1 VKVAI
6 VTTSYPRD
14 EDDFAGRF
22 IAETVERLRARGLEV
37 DVVAPG
43 AYRDFGLAYGGGVV
57 HNLRKRPWAA
67 PALAASLLRAVRRAA
82 RTADVVHAYW
92 LPTGAAAA
100 LSGKPFVVSL
110 PGTDMELARR
120 APRLTRAVLTR
131 AKVAL
136 AHSEAIAAEARRL
149 GARDVRIAPAG
160 IELPAETNGEAE
172 PPQVLF
178 VGRLSPEKG
187 IEELLAAT
195 DGLNLV
201 VAGDGPLRERVPQ
214 ALGFVPPDELA
225 RLYDRAAVVVC
236 PSRRDGFPVACAE
249 AMAHARPVVATAV
262 GGLPDMVVDGETGL
276 LVPPRDPQALRAAID
291 RLLADP
297 DLRHRLGRN
306 ARTRIA
312 ELCDWDRILDTI
324 VGSYETALGP
334 RG

>member
-37 DVVAPG
+37 EVVAPG

-57 HNLRKRPWAA
+57 HNLRKRPWAV
-67 PALAASLLRAVRRAA
+67 PGLATSLVRAVRRAA

-120 APRLTRAVLTR
+120 APRLARAILSR

-149 GARDVRIAPAG
+149 GAADVRIAPAG
-160 IELPAETNGEAE
+160 IELPEPTNGEAK
-172 PPQVLF
+172 PLQVLF
-178 VGRLSPEKG
+178 VGRLSSEKG
-187 IEELLAAT
+187 IEELLAAA
-195 DGLNLV
+195 DGLDLV

-225 RLYDRAAVVVC
+225 RLYERAAVVVC

-291 RLLADP
+291 RLLADSE
-297 DLRHRLGRN
+297 LRRRLGQN

-312 ELCDWDRILDTI
+312 ELCDWDRIVDTI
-324 VGSYETALGP
+324 VGAYETALK
-334 RG
+334 RA

>member
-14 EDDFAGRF
+14 QDDFAGRF
-22 IAETVERLRARGLEV
+22 IAETVDRLRARGLEV

-120 APRLTRAVLTR
+120 VPRLARAVLSR

-149 GARDVRIAPAG
+149 GATDVRIAPAG
-160 IELPAETNGEAE
+160 IELPAATNGEAD

-187 IEELLAAT
+187 IEELLAAA
-195 DGLNLV
+195 DGLDLV

-225 RLYDRAAVVVC
+225 LLYERAAVVVC

-291 RLLADP
+291 RLLADQ
-297 DLRHRLGRN
+297 DLRRRLGQN

-312 ELCDWDRILDTI
+312 ELCDWDRIVDTI
-324 VGSYETALGP
+324 VGAYETALG
-334 RG
+334 RAK